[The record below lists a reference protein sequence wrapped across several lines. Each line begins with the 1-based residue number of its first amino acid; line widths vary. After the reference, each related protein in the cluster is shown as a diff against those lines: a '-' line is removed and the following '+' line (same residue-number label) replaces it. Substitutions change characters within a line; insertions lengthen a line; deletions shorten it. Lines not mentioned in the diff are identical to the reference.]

1 MHIIIL
7 YLHVLFFYDLKLLH
21 RAQVNAL
28 LHFLLAYRSNVAFMV
43 NSKLSMVKQ
52 VNAQLVFVLA
62 NGF

>member
-1 MHIIIL
+1 MIQN
-7 YLHVLFFYDLKLLH
+7 FYRD
-21 RAQVNAL
+21 QVNTL
-28 LHFLLAYRSNVAFMV
+28 LHFVLAYRSNVTFMV